1 MAITVFARIRREH
14 LREMYL
20 SYCYTGRQGGDG
32 ACSDKVLGLV
42 ALYARAAL
50 LDLVAETRTEDFFR
64 ERVRIIEAMTG
75 VVREAVA
82 PLHME
87 IFMLNLR
94 EVVFDEEVGAA
105 VLRLG
110 LPRTPPPPRGPV
122 GALLRTERTHSLT
135 PSPQVDEAITSKI
148 VTAQSIETK
157 LLEQQ
162 TRQVRN
168 HQYSLVTHDS
178 LPSTITTNNLRVT
191 SCYSPQVLADKAV
204 LIAQADT
211 EIAWRLAAARAQG
224 SIVEAGAES
233 DAFLV
238 EVSKYPSLVRSK
250 WRAPGGGAP

>member
-110 LPRTPPPPRGPV
+110 LPRTPPPPRGSRR
-122 GALLRTERTHSLT
+122 GSLTHRTHALTHSL
-135 PSPQVDEAITSKI
+135 PSGGRGDH
-148 VTAQSIETK
+148 
-157 LLEQQ
+157 EQDRHGAVHRDQ
-162 TRQVRN
+162 APRA
-168 HQYSLVTHDS
+168 
-178 LPSTITTNNLRVT
+178 
-191 SCYSPQVLADKAV
+191 AD
-204 LIAQADT
+204 
-211 EIAWRLAAARAQG
+211 
-224 SIVEAGAES
+224 
-233 DAFLV
+233 
-238 EVSKYPSLVRSK
+238 
-250 WRAPGGGAP
+250 APGSQPPVLTRYS

>member
-32 ACSDKVLGLV
+32 ACSEKVLGLV

-64 ERVRIIEAMTG
+64 ERVRIIEAMTD

-105 VLRLG
+105 AVLRVASACGQGRLDRPLVG
-110 LPRTPPPPRGPV
+110 GSRRG
-122 GALLRTERTHSLT
+122 LLRTEGTHCLSGGRARSLPITT
-135 PSPQVDEAITSKI
+135 PCDTLRYLAITSDH
-148 VTAQSIETK
+148 SPPLRWTK
-157 LLEQQ
+157 
-162 TRQVRN
+162 RSRARSSRRSPSRPS
-168 HQYSLVTHDS
+168 YSSSRRARSATTSTHTHSRRSTKYEVASTHDAW
-178 LPSTITTNNLRVT
+178 LRPPHCPLTTGDLRVT
-191 SCYSPQVLADKAV
+191 HCY
-204 LIAQADT
+204 
-211 EIAWRLAAARAQG
+211 
-224 SIVEAGAES
+224 
-233 DAFLV
+233 
-238 EVSKYPSLVRSK
+238 
-250 WRAPGGGAP
+250 

>member
-32 ACSDKVLGLV
+32 ACSEKVLGLV

-64 ERVRIIEAMTG
+64 ERVRIIEAMTD

-105 VLRLG
+105 AVLRVASACGQGCLGLWLG
-110 LPRTPPPPRGPV
+110 LPRPVVRVASTAPSSGGPV
-122 GALLRTERTHSLT
+122 GVSYARKALTAS
-135 PSPQVDEAITSKI
+135 QVDEQDHYLSRHLAIPCDTLRSLAITHYLSGGR
-148 VTAQSIETK
+148 SDH
-157 LLEQQ
+157 EQDRHGAVHRDQ
-162 TRQVRN
+162 ATRAADAPGPQPPV
-168 HQYSLVTHDS
+168 LTHDEVRSTQYARRMAAPTS
-178 LPSTITTNNLRVT
+178 LLTHN
-191 SCYSPQVLADKAV
+191 
-204 LIAQADT
+204 
-211 EIAWRLAAARAQG
+211 WRLAGQ
-224 SIVEAGAES
+224 
-233 DAFLV
+233 
-238 EVSKYPSLVRSK
+238 
-250 WRAPGGGAP
+250 

>member
-32 ACSDKVLGLV
+32 ACSEKVLGLV

-64 ERVRIIEAMTG
+64 ERVRIIEAMTD

-105 VLRLG
+105 AVLRVASACGQGCLG
-110 LPRTPPPPRGPV
+110 L
-122 GALLRTERTHSLT
+122 
-135 PSPQVDEAITSKI
+135 
-148 VTAQSIETK
+148 
-157 LLEQQ
+157 
-162 TRQVRN
+162 
-168 HQYSLVTHDS
+168 
-178 LPSTITTNNLRVT
+178 
-191 SCYSPQVLADKAV
+191 
-204 LIAQADT
+204 
-211 EIAWRLAAARAQG
+211 W
-224 SIVEAGAES
+224 
-233 DAFLV
+233 
-238 EVSKYPSLVRSK
+238 
-250 WRAPGGGAP
+250 